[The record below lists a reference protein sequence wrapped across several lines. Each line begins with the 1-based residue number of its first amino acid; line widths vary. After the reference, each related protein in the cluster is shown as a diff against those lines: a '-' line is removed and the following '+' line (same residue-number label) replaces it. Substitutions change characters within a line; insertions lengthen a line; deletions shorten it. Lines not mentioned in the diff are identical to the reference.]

1 MKNISILGS
10 TGSIGLNTMKIIDNL
25 KNQFNVQYLSAYSN
39 IDLLVS
45 QAIKYKPRAIII
57 GDKKLYSKAKELLSF
72 HREITILLGEEG
84 LLEASSSSDIDVVV
98 NAIVGAS
105 GLKPTIAAAKAGK
118 YIALANKESLVM
130 AGEIVNE
137 LCRKCRAV
145 LHPIDS
151 EHSAIFQA
159 LLGEDYSNI
168 NKIYLTA
175 SGGPFRTRKANTFND
190 ITLEEALNHPNWSMG
205 KKITIDSATMMNKG
219 LELIEAV
226 HLFNVEADKIQIVVH
241 PESVIHSM
249 VEYVDNSIIAQLGI
263 PDMRVPIQFA
273 LTYPSRKKLELPKLD
288 FFKLQNITFYK
299 PDYVLFP
306 ALQLATDSISAGGTM
321 PVVLNAVNEI
331 MVHKFLEGKIKFIEI
346 TRNIRKELEKHKN
359 ISNPTIDDVFAVND
373 EMFAK
378 YK

>member
-25 KNQFNVQYLSAYSN
+25 KNQFNVQYLSAYN
-39 IDLLVS
+39 NVDILIS
-45 QAIKYKPRAIII
+45 QAKQYKPKGIII
-57 GDKKLYSKAKELLSF
+57 GNEKLFNQAKEGMKEYPQI
-72 HREITILLGEEG
+72 EILVGEEG
-84 LLEASSSSDIDVVV
+84 LIQASSDSDIDVVV

-105 GLKPTIAAAKAGK
+105 GLKPTIAAAETGK

-130 AGEIVNE
+130 AGEIINK
-137 LCRKCRAV
+137 LCQENKAI

-151 EHSAIFQA
+151 EHSAIFQS
-159 LLGEDYSNI
+159 LLGEKHSNI

-190 ITLEEALNHPNWSMG
+190 ITLAEALNHPNWSMG

-226 HLFNVEADKIQIVVH
+226 HLFNVDVDKIQIVIH

-263 PDMRVPIQFA
+263 PDMRIPIQFA
-273 LTYPSRKKLELPKLD
+273 LTYPNRKKLELPKLD
-288 FFKLQNITFYK
+288 FFKLQNMTFFE

-306 ALQLATDSISAGGTM
+306 ALQLATDSIKIGGTM
-321 PVVLNAVNEI
+321 TVVLNAVNEI
-331 MVHKFLEGKIKFIEI
+331 MVHKFLAGEIKFIEI
-346 TRNIRKELEKHKN
+346 TRNIRKELEKHNN
-359 ISNPTIDDVFAVND
+359 ILNPSIEDVFAVND
-373 EMFAK
+373 EIFDK